1 MITLITNHLIVKQ
14 KEEILILFLDYNY
27 EFSKFDNNK
36 NIGFKARI
44 NKYIKNNNIKFNG
57 KKIVL
62 AVGTILIATFI
73 YSNNDLY
80 FNKFEDG
87 NLINYTDSSISTT
100 FFKNIE
106 SSFVN
111 EEQDL
116 KGEIINKES
125 QKNETATSNEQ
136 NVIAKKETTN
146 KQTVI
151 KNSKKDSSTNNKTT
165 EDKKTTTV
173 IENKNTNINTN
184 SNTNKSSNTNNSTAT
199 KNMVTVYRSDGS
211 VLNIELEEYVIG
223 VVSAEMPA
231 SFNIE
236 AIKAQA
242 ILART
247 YALKSKQNNKKLTD
261 TVSTQAYID
270 ANQMKE
276 KWGSDFSKHYNKIK
290 EAVSATKSLC
300 IKHEGNLIDAVYHS
314 TSNGFT
320 EDASFVWGYSVPYLK
335 TVESYWD
342 KSVSSYLRT
351 TYKELDLI
359 YKTFGIIS
367 FDEVKIINRN
377 SSGRVEK
384 IQIGDSIY
392 EGTDMRKLLGL
403 RSTDFDLEVVDNK
416 LKIIT
421 RGYGHGVGMSQYGA
435 NGMAKAGYSYE
446 KILKHYYTGVT
457 IEKL

>member
-1 MITLITNHLIVKQ
+1 MIALITNHLLL
-14 KEEILILFLDYNY
+14 KENEEVLILFLDYNY
-27 EFSKFDNNK
+27 EFSKFNNSK
-36 NIGFKARI
+36 TRGFKQNI
-44 NKYIKNNNIKFNG
+44 NEYIKNNNIKFKG
-57 KKIVL
+57 KKILL
-62 AVGTILIATFI
+62 AVGSILIATLI
-73 YSNNDLY
+73 YSNNNLY
-80 FNKFEDG
+80 FNSFEETI
-87 NLINYTDSSISTT
+87 INYTDSSITT
-100 FFKNIE
+100 SVFNDVNDVVIKTETENKNIP
-106 SSFVN
+106 
-111 EEQDL
+111 
-116 KGEIINKES
+116 NKENDVS
-125 QKNETATSNEQ
+125 INIKDN
-136 NVIAKKETTN
+136 KKEEI
-146 KQTVI
+146 KQQTPI
-151 KNSKKDSSTNNKTT
+151 KENSKESNKTT
-165 EDKKTTTV
+165 QQNKKPIIT
-173 IENKNTNINTN
+173 ENKNTSTN
-184 SNTNKSSNTNNSTAT
+184 STNNNITTNNTIA
-199 KNMVTVYRSDGS
+199 KNMVTIYRSNGS
-211 VLNIELEEYVIG
+211 ILNIELEEYVIG
-223 VVSAEMPA
+223 VVAAEMPV

-335 TVESYWD
+335 TVESFWD
-342 KSVSSYLRT
+342 KTASSYLRT

-359 YKTFGIIS
+359 YKTFGITNI
-367 FDEVKIINRN
+367 DEIKIMNRN

-384 IQIGDSIY
+384 IEVGDSVY
-392 EGTDMRKLLGL
+392 EGTDIRDLLGL

-416 LKIIT
+416 LKITT

-435 NGMAKAGYSYE
+435 NGMASDGYFYE
-446 KILKHYYTGVT
+446 KILKHYYTGIT